1 MNPPRLRVSFSSLPL
16 KPARI
21 RAHRRS
27 LRSRCATHRA
37 LRRDRE
43 AGFSL
48 IELAVVV
55 FIISALAALAVPA
68 IKKTN
73 LEARSAA
80 VVNDLRV
87 FSQGLQSYAQERGD
101 WPAGNSEPGVFPPG
115 MEGYLRTTNW
125 ERPTPIGGSYTWSPN
140 TVQQGE
146 RYRAAIVITTVGENK
161 VSSDRIQLT
170 DLDRRLDDGSLD
182 TGNLRLGFRN
192 YPVFVLE
199 H

>member
-1 MNPPRLRVSFSSLPL
+1 MHLRSPFPLNPDRPNVHRTPRYPAQ
-16 KPARI
+16 PAR
-21 RAHRRS
+21 RPGR
-27 LRSRCATHRA
+27 LKGN
-37 LRRDRE
+37 D
-43 AGFSL
+43 GFTL
-48 IELAVVV
+48 VELAVVI
-55 FIISALAALAVPA
+55 FIISALAAVAVPG

-80 VVNDLRV
+80 VVNDVRV
-87 FSQGLQSYAQERGD
+87 FSNALQSYAQERGD

-115 MEGYLRTTNW
+115 MEGYLRATNW
-125 ERPTPIGGSYTWSPN
+125 QRVTPIGGLYTWSPN